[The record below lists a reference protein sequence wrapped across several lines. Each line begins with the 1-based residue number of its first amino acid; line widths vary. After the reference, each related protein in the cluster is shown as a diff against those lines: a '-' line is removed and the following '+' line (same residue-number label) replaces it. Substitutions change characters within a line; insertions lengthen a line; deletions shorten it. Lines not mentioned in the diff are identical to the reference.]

1 MTAPIEYIWSNGC
14 WTPLRYY
21 QQRAAM
27 EFGEG
32 EVARLE
38 RIEQRSQASHNQ
50 YFAWV
55 QDVFDHLPEGYRGR
69 WPTPDDLRYW
79 ILTWTKFCTREE
91 FTCATH
97 AEAVRWARNL
107 GGKYHR
113 VEVEGNTVVGYA
125 AISQSRRSMSKRAF
139 QESRNAVETA
149 CAQIL
154 GVDVG
159 TARREVGRAA

>member
-1 MTAPIEYIWSNGC
+1 MTSSAPIEYIWGEGA
-14 WTPLRYY
+14 WHPLPYY
-21 QQRAAM
+21 QARAEQ

-38 RIEQRSQASHNQ
+38 HIEHRSQASHSQ

-55 QDVFDHLPEGYRGR
+55 QDVYDNLPEGYRGR

-79 ILTWTKFCTREE
+79 ILTFTKFCTRAE
-91 FTCATH
+91 FVCSTH
-97 AEAVRWARNL
+97 AEAVRWMRNL
-107 GGKYHR
+107 AGRYHR
-113 VEVEGNTVVGYA
+113 IEVEGNTFIGYT

-139 QESRNAVETA
+139 QESKDAVATA

-154 GVDVG
+154 GIDV
-159 TARREVGRAA
+159 ERAA